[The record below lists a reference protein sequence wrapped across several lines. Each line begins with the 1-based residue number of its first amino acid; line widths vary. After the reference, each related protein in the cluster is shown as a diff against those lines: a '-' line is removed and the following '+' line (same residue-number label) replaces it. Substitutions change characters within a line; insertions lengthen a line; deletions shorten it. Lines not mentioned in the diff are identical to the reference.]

1 MPGSVEQKVE
11 VLANELKN
19 RGWMVVTAESCTGGM
34 IASAI
39 TDRAGS
45 SSVFDRGFVTYSNES
60 KQEMLNVSREILEN
74 QGAVSAECAE
84 AMAEGALSR
93 SHAQIAV
100 AVTGIA
106 GPGGGTPEKPV
117 GLVYIGWAVQGGLLR
132 TEKYL
137 FSGNRTEIRA
147 ATMDAALSG
156 LISCLN
162 EKSYEQTI
170 GKAI

>member
-1 MPGSVEQKVE
+1 MPGSVEEKVE
-11 VLANELKN
+11 KLTSALIKK
-19 RGWMVVTAESCTGGM
+19 GWMMAVAESCTGGM

-45 SSVFDRGFVTYSNES
+45 SSVFDRGFITYSNES
-60 KQEMLNVSREILEN
+60 KEELLNVSREILEN
-74 QGAVSAECAE
+74 QGAVSSECAA
-84 AMAEGALSR
+84 AMAQGALAR
-93 SHAQIAV
+93 SHARIAV

-117 GLVYIGWAVQGGLLR
+117 GLVYIVWAIQGGMLR
-132 TEKYL
+132 TEK
-137 FSGNRTEIRA
+137 FIFPGSRADIRA
-147 ATMDAALSG
+147 ATVDAALSG
-156 LISCLN
+156 LISCLD